1 MFGLGAQ
8 EMVIIAVVFLIV
20 FGPSKLPQMARDV
33 GKFMAQARGAI
44 DDFKSELTLEESEE
58 KEKRRPSSARKKREK
73 RDEELD
79 PSEESEN
86 SSDKIEHDL

>member
-1 MFGLGAQ
+1 VFGLGAQ
-8 EMVIIAVVFLIV
+8 EMVIIAVVFLII

-58 KEKRRPSSARKKREK
+58 KEKRRSSSRKKREK
-73 RDEELD
+73 QDEELEPAAD
-79 PSEESEN
+79 AERSGE
-86 SSDKIEHDL
+86 KIEHDL

>member
-20 FGPSKLPQMARDV
+20 FGPNKLPQMARDV

-58 KEKRRPSSARKKREK
+58 KEKRRSSARKKREK
-73 RDEELD
+73 QDEELE
-79 PSEESEN
+79 PSEDAER

>member
-8 EMVIIAVVFLIV
+8 EMVVIAVVFLIV

-44 DDFKSELTLEESEE
+44 DEFKSELTLEESEE
-58 KEKRRPSSARKKREK
+58 KEKRPSSARKKREK
-73 RDEELD
+73 RDEELE

-86 SSDKIEHDL
+86 SSGKIEHDL